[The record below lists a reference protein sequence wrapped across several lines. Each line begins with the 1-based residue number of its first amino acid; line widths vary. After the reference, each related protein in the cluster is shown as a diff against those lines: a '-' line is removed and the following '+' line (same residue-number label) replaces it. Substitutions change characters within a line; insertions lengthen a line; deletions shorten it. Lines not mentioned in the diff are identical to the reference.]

1 MGSEMPRHAGRGR
14 KGAFPSLAFPSVSPP
29 PTPQLFLEVRGR
41 GQAGLLGR
49 GGRGEEGWEADLQG
63 TGALWEGSGH
73 VASPFSADVDSPPSR
88 DVSSL
93 ERAAEPLQLFCQI
106 QPRMWGGPFRRTP
119 GQVPGLTKLC
129 PKRE

>member
-1 MGSEMPRHAGRGR
+1 MLGGGGEELFLAW
-14 KGAFPSLAFPSVSPP
+14 PSLRCPLPLPPSY
-29 PTPQLFLEVRGR
+29 FLRSEGGGR
-41 GQAGLLGR
+41 PGLLGR
-49 GGRGEEGWEADLQG
+49 GGRGGEGWEADLQG

-106 QPRMWGGPFRRTP
+106 QPRM
-119 GQVPGLTKLC
+119 
-129 PKRE
+129 